1 MTFFWKGL
9 FVGAPPQLALFVEM
23 LVAFLCVGAP
33 PQLALL
39 VEFLI
44 EILSVGALIYVLWTS
59 FCRVLRLLFSCFLG
73 IGLG

>member
-1 MTFFWKGL
+1 MGPHPNLRCSWKCLLHFFL
-9 FVGAPPQLALFVEM
+9 L
-23 LVAFLCVGAP
+23 GAP

-44 EILSVGALIYVLWTS
+44 EILSVGAPIYVLWTS